1 MTPPI
6 TPFTALS
13 RDTGLLLLRTALAVG
28 QGRYARRVAQAWLA
42 NYPGDLQFGLL
53 HARAIILEKD
63 EIANHLTAHRQ
74 SRASDEPAAAIRILE
89 NICQVDPEFLEA
101 QQLLAQLHRTANHP
115 LSGLSS
121 GAVLALEGRLLPQAH
136 GPDQAPNWALR
147 LHSARKAYQRARSQ
161 SHHDQKAITR
171 HLETAE
177 KLVYQVLCDISS
189 SSNSL
194 PITNNSSLAASMP
207 PDSQQPATPLAAIT
221 HLQICLTK
229 PDYPP
234 QALQVLANMYHTQW
248 PECLQFTLL
257 LADFLMDTGQEEQ
270 AVALLHR
277 AVSQDS
283 AGQVAQR
290 LWGSAHPYRALWPD
304 LLEIQPGQPGCP
316 QEIPIPA
323 AVTAALGW
331 NQLPGLVSIEKQDS
345 PDALHPTAPAARDPQ
360 PQSISPITQSA
371 KVFNAPTTA
380 HTRPPTRPADAATRD
395 GRFPVY
401 VIVTTRLGLQT
412 QYGAGALPALDQEMQ
427 QLAKAIRRRRF
438 GYHHWGAQVIYTDVP
453 ENTTSYGLSPAP
465 HNDPWRIK
473 LFLTDLDQALGKRG
487 EKIGA
492 LLIVGGPE
500 VVPFHLLPNP
510 VEDDDHAVPSDNPY
524 ASRDENYFAP
534 EWPVGRLPGGHG
546 SDPQFLRAALRAAAA
561 QHAAHPDPL
570 PQRVWRMLLSWLRPD
585 RQRAS
590 FGYTAAIWRRASFS
604 VFRTIG
610 EPRSLLVSPPVQ
622 ACDLPSSSRLAA
634 STAPTTP
641 TSNPASACLTLPSA
655 RLAYFNLHGLPDA
668 IEWYGQRDP
677 TEATAAPDYPIALR
691 PQDIRNGGH
700 APQVVFSEA
709 CYGAHILEKQVDEA
723 ISLKFLEAGS
733 QAVVGSTCISY
744 GSVGAPLIAADLL
757 GRLFWNFLGEGY
769 MAGEA
774 LRRAKL
780 YLAHEMHRRQ
790 GYLDSEDQKTLISF
804 ILYGDPLAQPY
815 PSRRASK
822 APAHAT
828 SLPQPMQAACTLHP
842 ETPGTTIPPQV
853 LARVRQVVSHYLPT
867 MTDANITISQER
879 PPCAASCQGCSGGE
893 KCPDQP
899 SHASNPSST
908 KARHKIQQRQVITLS
923 KQTQQAAIIHKQ
935 YARLRLDPTGK
946 LLKIVVSR

>member
-1 MTPPI
+1 MTTIP

-13 RDTGLLLLRTALAVG
+13 RDTALLLLRTALAVG
-28 QGRYARRVAQAWLA
+28 EGRYARRVAQAWLA
-42 NYPGDLQFGLL
+42 NYPGDLQIGLL
-53 HARAIILEKD
+53 HARAIILE
-63 EIANHLTAHRQ
+63 EETLAHHLATGHR
-74 SRASDEPAAAIRILE
+74 SRAGSDHATAIRILE
-89 NICQVDPEFLEA
+89 TICQVDPEFLEA
-101 QQLLAQLHRTANHP
+101 QQLLAQLSRVAALP

-121 GAVLALEGRLLPQAH
+121 GAVLALEGHLPRQAH
-136 GPDQAPNWALR
+136 GLGRAPNWALR
-147 LHSARKAYQRARSQ
+147 LHAARKAYQRARSQ
-161 SHHDQKAITR
+161 PRHDQKSITH
-171 HLETAE
+171 HLDQAE
-177 KLVYQVLCDISS
+177 KLVHQALCDLSPE
-189 SSNSL
+189 SNSL
-194 PITNNSSLAASMP
+194 PLAESALPATSS
-207 PDSQQPATPLAAIT
+207 QPEDGHPSTPLAAIT
-221 HLQICLTK
+221 HLQICLAK

-257 LADFLMDTGQEEQ
+257 LADFLMDTGQEED
-270 AVALLHR
+270 AVALLHL

-290 LWGSAHPYRALWPD
+290 LWGPAHPYRALWPD
-304 LLEIQPGQPGCP
+304 QFEIQPGQPGCP

-323 AVTAALGW
+323 SVTAALGW
-331 NQLPGLVSIEKQDS
+331 NQLPRLVPLEAQG
-345 PDALHPTAPAARDPQ
+345 TPAVVANRPSVQ
-360 PQSISPITQSA
+360 PASPIAQPAGAVVYPSA
-371 KVFNAPTTA
+371 KHA
-380 HTRPPTRPADAATRD
+380 HPPARPADSATRD

-401 VIVTTRLGLQT
+401 VILTTRLGLQT
-412 QYGAGALPALDQEMQ
+412 QFGVEALPILDQEMQ
-427 QLAKAIRRRRF
+427 RLAAAVRHRQF
-438 GYHHWGAQVIYTDVP
+438 GYHHWGAQVIYVDVP
-453 ENTTSYGLSPAP
+453 QDTAAFGLQSAP

-473 LFLTDLDQALGKRG
+473 LFLNDLDQALGKRG
-487 EKIGA
+487 ERIGA

-510 VEDDDHAVPSDNPY
+510 VEDDDHEVPSDNPY

-534 EWPVGRLPGGHG
+534 EWPVGRLPAGHG
-546 SDPQFLRAALRAAAA
+546 PDPQFLRNALRAAVT
-561 QHAAHPDPL
+561 QHSTRPIPL
-570 PQRVWRMLLSWLRPD
+570 PQRLWRMIQSWLHPNRP
-585 RQRAS
+585 RPS

-622 ACDLPSSSRLAA
+622 ACDLPVASRLAA
-634 STAPTTP
+634 SAAQIPTTP
-641 TSNPASACLTLPSA
+641 GQATACLTMPSA

-677 TEATAAPDYPIALR
+677 TESSITPDYPIALR

-744 GSVGAPLIAADLL
+744 GSVGSPLIAADLL
-757 GRLFWNFLGEGY
+757 GRLFWNFLNEGY

-774 LRRAKL
+774 LRRAKW

-804 ILYGDPLAQPY
+804 VLYGDPLAQPY

-822 APAHAT
+822 APAQAA
-828 SLPQPMQAACTLHP
+828 SLPQPIQAACGRNL

-879 PPCAASCQGCSGGE
+879 PACTASCQACTGSGE
-893 KCPDQP
+893 CLAQQ
-899 SHASNPSST
+899 SNSPNNAGA
-908 KARHKIQQRQVITLS
+908 KARHKIQQHQVVTLS
-923 KQTQQAAIIHKQ
+923 KQTEQAAVIHKQ
-935 YARLRLDPTGK
+935 YARLRLDPSGK
-946 LLKIVVSR
+946 VLKIVVSR